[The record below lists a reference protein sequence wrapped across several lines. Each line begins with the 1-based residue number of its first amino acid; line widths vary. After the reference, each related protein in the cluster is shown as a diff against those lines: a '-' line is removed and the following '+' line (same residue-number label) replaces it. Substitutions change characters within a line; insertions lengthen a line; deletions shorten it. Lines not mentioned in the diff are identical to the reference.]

1 VNPHFQIT
9 QRQLKGYTE
18 SLKSRGFRQET
29 LESDKRGQDLPSG
42 LFYAIIQRDNNY
54 FYDEIT
60 VVNCIADFKEI
71 EMLSATIPLREI
83 ATRMFTTDYDEV
95 CENMMCEEVRHKYS
109 GVCNVKD
116 IYFDGDSLFELE
128 GNDVWKVT
136 VRGNRR
142 KQNFK
147 KTEFNTSYRP
157 EIQWWDWSLHFGRGS
172 SHPWDSIIFV
182 HKTTTTQLNKGSKR
196 TKRS

>member
-1 VNPHFQIT
+1 MKRMSKQLRFGGVQFVGEFYAQTVINIATKVGAILDHCHAKSVRVSTSTHTFA
-9 QRQLKGYTE
+9 QLKKVYGVATPAHARE
-18 SLKSRGFRQET
+18 VVPFVSHQLK
-29 LESDKRGQDLPSG
+29 
-42 LFYAIIQRDNNY
+42 
-54 FYDEIT
+54 
-60 VVNCIADFKEI
+60 
-71 EMLSATIPLREI
+71 IPQQ
-83 ATRMFTTDYDEV
+83 V

-128 GNDVWKVT
+128 GTDVLKVT
-136 VRGNRR
+136 VRGTRR

-157 EIQWWDWSLHFGRGS
+157 EIQWWDRSLHFGRGT

-182 HKTTTTQLNKGSKR
+182 HKTMNTQLNKGSKR
-196 TKRS
+196 MKRS